1 VADIRF
7 TDAQQQPLELPK
19 TDAVKTAIAAAQHW
33 ADDNSLELSFALEN
47 DGRLY
52 IHLGGIRLS
61 NWLDMKFVNEG
72 DVDSMLEALD
82 YARFEYRRSAS
93 GYGKFD
99 R

>member
-1 VADIRF
+1 MATIQFLGSD
-7 TDAQQQPLELPK
+7 QQPLELPQ
-19 TDAVKTAIAAAQHW
+19 TEGVQQTIAAVSKW
-33 ADDNSLELSFALEN
+33 ADENALEVMFALEG

-52 IHLGGIRLS
+52 IHLGSIRLN
-61 NWLDMKFVNEG
+61 NWVNLQLVTDG
-72 DVDSMLEALD
+72 DTQGILEQLD

>member
-1 VADIRF
+1 MADIHF
-7 TDAQQQPLELPK
+7 TDAQQQPLELPD
-19 TDAVKTAIAAAQHW
+19 TDAVQQSIAAAQNW
-33 ADDNSLELSFALEN
+33 ADDNSLELSFALES

-52 IHLGGIRLS
+52 IHLGGIRLN

-72 DVDSMLEALD
+72 DVDSILEALD